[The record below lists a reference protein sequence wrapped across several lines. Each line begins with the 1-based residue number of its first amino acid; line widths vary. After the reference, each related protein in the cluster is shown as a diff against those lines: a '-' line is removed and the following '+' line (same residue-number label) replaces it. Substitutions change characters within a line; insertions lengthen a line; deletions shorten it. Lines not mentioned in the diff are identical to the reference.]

1 VRAPPG
7 ERSSRKQPE
16 QSRRTRREGA
26 RTDLPAHEG
35 RPCCDKGAGPDAG
48 QYSLS
53 RRLRRHQRRAG
64 ADAQA
69 DVVLPAIREAQAAGA
84 KSLRAIAAALNGRGI
99 ANSAG
104 RDVGSADSTDDWAKG
119 LIGGAVVGKDEE
131 VRVHLVEIAIGILRA
146 DPKEDVTPA
155 RAWAIDVIEK
165 NSGVKFLA
173 EDRAALLHKPI
184 LAIWDQSS
192 WDQSSWGQQ
201 LAPPPT
207 APLKDR

>member
-1 VRAPPG
+1 
-7 ERSSRKQPE
+7 
-16 QSRRTRREGA
+16 
-26 RTDLPAHEG
+26 
-35 RPCCDKGAGPDAG
+35 
-48 QYSLS
+48 
-53 RRLRRHQRRAG
+53 
-64 ADAQA
+64 
-69 DVVLPAIREAQAAGA
+69 
-84 KSLRAIAAALNGRGI
+84 
-99 ANSAG
+99 
-104 RDVGSADSTDDWAKG
+104 VGSADSTDDWAKG